1 MAEPSVMFTKF
12 LYILLNISDSIARLV
27 DLDSIHVLDLK
38 LFLAVVSGHGHV
50 ALVYVRYLITT
61 LI

>member
-1 MAEPSVMFTKF
+1 MFTKF

>member
-38 LFLAVVSGHGHV
+38 LFLAM
-50 ALVYVRYLITT
+50 AM
-61 LI
+61 